1 MPVKPDE
8 NSSHIQIALT
18 NGKKWHQ
25 PITVIIKNSNVLIQP
40 TNLSH
45 SHITMHPNIGSTKK
59 PNSHLRI
66 SKEDI
71 NKFLVDGTNI
81 TNNGMLSEWNR
92 KISHNFDCP
101 LELRFSNS
109 LIHHD
114 AENIIHDY
122 NTKVIQFDKGTFNL
136 NFWFSQKDEETLTK
150 YFYTTGVKI
159 LLFTTIEKTGEN
171 FILTYNLCESEINA
185 DEIIKAENYQDT
197 NINAKENT
205 GDNKSNKI
213 NLIFGLSSENKKVII
228 LN

>member
-18 NGKKWHQ
+18 NGEKWHQ
-25 PITVIIKNSNVLIQP
+25 PITVIVKNSNVLIQP

-45 SHITMHPNIGSTKK
+45 SHITMHPNIGSIRK

-92 KISHNFDCP
+92 KISHKFDSP

-114 AENIIHDY
+114 AVNLIHDY
-122 NTKVIQFDKGTFNL
+122 YTEVIKFDKGTFNL
-136 NFWFSQKDEETLTK
+136 NFWFSQENEETLTK
-150 YFYTTGVKI
+150 YFNTTGVEI

-171 FILTYNLCESEINA
+171 FILTYNISESEINT
-185 DEIIKAENYQDT
+185 DKIIKTENYQDT
-197 NINAKENT
+197 DIDAKENIS
-205 GDNKSNKI
+205 GNKSHKI
-213 NLIFGLSSENKKVII
+213 NLIFGLSSENKKLII